1 MVTNPPEEGS
11 EAGVIDAM
19 VGSVYS
25 AKESAGEDSTVGW
38 SATLTVTPRDPRIV
52 DDDVDARSVEGVERG
67 GDVHD
72 TAKGD
77 TQVAAAL
84 VRTGAPASALLGNI
98 VLENRHMYL
107 ASGLN
112 PSPATV
118 TLVPPDWGPRIGE
131 TEVAEK

>member
-1 MVTNPPEEGS
+1 
-11 EAGVIDAM
+11 M

-38 SATLTVTPRDPRIV
+38 SATLTVTPRDPRID
-52 DDDVDARSVEGVERG
+52 DDDVAARSAEGVERG

-84 VRTGAPASALLGNI
+84 VRTGAPASALVDTLGSI